1 MKNSDNN
8 TSRPDR
14 EPKKGDKIRDPE
26 INPKRLRPFREK
38 REPNNTEQNKTPPQ
52 KPTSKKP

>member
-1 MKNSDNN
+1 MKKLDS

-14 EPKKGDKIRDPE
+14 EPKKGDPVRDPG

-38 REPNNTEQNKTPPQ
+38 REPNSLEQNKTSPQ
-52 KPTSKKP
+52 KSQ